1 MPAGSPSVPGGLARE
16 NLLMRVELDSSGA
29 DSLVIFSACV
39 FDTFLGQGVLGGDNS
54 FIGFMADFRQGKM
67 IQSATLPSTV
77 IPNGTITDLQIDEI
91 DNSILALITGE
102 GAKSADAGASWT
114 AIASTI
120 VAFATGMN
128 DIVAWRGAQLIAATT
143 TQAAPDRD
151 YAVSFDN
158 GLTWG
163 GGQHFSG
170 MSGGASPLKIRKSA
184 NDAEIYFVGQS
195 ARLDISSSADLTAA
209 AWTSFN
215 FAVLFGAGTNGV
227 DVAFNVGGDKA
238 IYITDLGNVI
248 TTTDRGASWSSFPT
262 ALNYFK
268 QGPGGVFSLD
278 WIVFVPEF
286 AGFLLG
292 SNTKAAFIPEDGN
305 LDTMTIVNICT
316 NQAVGTITD
325 ACSMTDGND
334 AFIPFS
340 TDAGMLSPRPA
351 T

>member
-16 NLLMRVELDSSGA
+16 NLLMRIEMESSGA
-29 DSLVIFSACV
+29 DSTVSFKSCIF
-39 FDTFLGQGVLGGDNS
+39 DPFLNQGVIGGDSS
-54 FIGFMADFRQGKM
+54 FIGFMADFRQGKV

-77 IPNGTITDLQIDEI
+77 IPGGNITSLKIDEI
-91 DNSILALITGE
+91 DNSIIAIISGQA
-102 GAKSADAGASWT
+102 AKSADAGASWT
-114 AIASTI
+114 AIASTFA
-120 VAFATGMN
+120 AFATN
-128 DIVAWRGAQLIAATT
+128 TIDIIAWRGAQLIAGTT
-143 TQAAPDRD
+143 KQTIPPRN
-151 YAVSFDN
+151 YAVSVDN
-158 GLTWG
+158 GLSWLS
-163 GGQHFSG
+163 QHFSG

-209 AWTSFN
+209 AWTSFDFVTL
-215 FAVLFGAGTNGV
+215 FAAGTNGV

-248 TTTDRGASWSSFPT
+248 TSIDRGASWSSFPT

-268 QGPGGVFSLD
+268 QGPAGFLTLD

-292 SNTKAAFIPEDGN
+292 NATQAAFIPEDGA
-305 LDTMTIVNICT
+305 LDTMTVVNIAT
-316 NQAVGTITD
+316 NTAVGVITD
-325 ACSMTDGND
+325 ACAMTDGND
-334 AFIPFS
+334 AFMPAS
-340 TDAGMLSPRPA
+340 SNAGLLSPRPA